1 MAGFFRIFAGNGIF
15 VHLKSTVFMPYGLTD
30 REWCKLLGVFAGN
43 KRIRQ
48 AILYGSRAKGT
59 YKPFSDVD
67 ITLVG
72 EDLSRADLN
81 RLLFAID
88 DLLLPY
94 QVDLSLFHVLKN
106 DALVEHIRRKGIVI
120 YENIPDAPSKE
131 AL

>member
-1 MAGFFRIFAGNGIF
+1 
-15 VHLKSTVFMPYGLTD
+15 MPYGLTD
-30 REWCKLLGVFAGN
+30 TEWRKLLGVFAGN
-43 KRIRQ
+43 RRIRQ

-72 EDLSRADLN
+72 DDLSRRDLN
-81 RLLFAID
+81 RLLLAVD

-94 QVDLSLFHVLKN
+94 RFDLSIFHSLKN
-106 DALVEHIRRKGIVI
+106 EALVEHIRRRGVII
-120 YENIPDAPSKE
+120 YENIHNAPSKD